1 MMRIIENPK
10 CIRNFTSQPTISS
23 IPSTSR
29 HQPAMT
35 LLQVRELLAK
45 NREEYDELIELE
57 KKLISGGNC
66 GNEFEDETEGEEQE
80 RDDGEDEEDGD
91 DPSDG
96 EDGDDPNDEE
106 DDDDSDPNVGGNV
119 VEDDEDNT
127 GEQGEQSHEEMSKDE
142 ERSGKKV
149 VALNTRGRKNNQR

>member
-23 IPSTSR
+23 IPSASR

-66 GNEFEDETEGEEQE
+66 GNDEEDGEDGDESEGEEQE
-80 RDDGEDEEDGD
+80 QDDGEDE
-91 DPSDG
+91 
-96 EDGDDPNDEE
+96 
-106 DDDDSDPNVGGNV
+106 GGV
-119 VEDDEDNT
+119 VPYWT
-127 GEQGEQSHEEMSKDE
+127 SGIITMEMS
-142 ERSGKKV
+142 SLSQVPPV
-149 VALNTRGRKNNQR
+149 VNVEVVPYG

>member
-23 IPSTSR
+23 IPSASR

-66 GNEFEDETEGEEQE
+66 GNESEDETEGEEQE
-80 RDDGEDEEDGD
+80 QDDGEDEEDGD
-91 DPSDG
+91 DP
-96 EDGDDPNDEE
+96 
-106 DDDDSDPNVGGNV
+106 
-119 VEDDEDNT
+119 
-127 GEQGEQSHEEMSKDE
+127 
-142 ERSGKKV
+142 R
-149 VALNTRGRKNNQR
+149 